1 LPNSFATQ
9 SRIAA
14 FAVFL
19 GTAQWAAA
27 TEPALSLDLGNGVG
41 PALPLPNVPSQSFAE
56 GIASASLF
64 GPVSIGPCFCL
75 GLAVTAVVF
84 IVVLLRLG
92 QRIGAGGG
100 PAFRIADDGFWL
112 PPTRYVPG
120 TTIRYRCRVGPH
132 LRTSHF
138 TVGRG
143 PRGQFI
149 YTGERPEDIEI
160 LGVMPSAQ
168 PAVDTWDD
176 DDSTPAT
183 SSGGSG
189 DFDDKPASSA
199 GGDFDD
205 KPASSSAGGDFDD
218 KSDSGSAGGDFPSA
232 Y

>member
-1 LPNSFATQ
+1 MTPLRVATL
-9 SRIAA
+9 IL
-14 FAVFL
+14 FL
-19 GTAQWAAA
+19 TAERSALAAA
-27 TEPALSLDLGNGVG
+27 PVLGADNS
-41 PALPLPNVPSQSFAE
+41 P
-56 GIASASLF
+56 ASLF

-75 GLAVTAVVF
+75 GLAAAAVVF

-112 PPTRYVPG
+112 PPMRYVPG

-132 LRTSHF
+132 LRTGHF

-149 YTGERPEDIEI
+149 YTGERPDEVEI
-160 LGVMPSAQ
+160 LGVMPSEQ

-176 DDSTPAT
+176 DDSTPVT
-183 SSGGSG
+183 PSGGSG
-189 DFDDKPASSA
+189 DFDDKPASSTD
-199 GGDFDD
+199 GDFDD
-205 KPASSSAGGDFDD
+205 KSESSSAGGDFGD
-218 KSDSGSAGGDFPSA
+218 KSESSSGGDFPSA